1 MLICRQESYEVGSDE
16 NEIQYNIWLPE
27 EVFPGFRDFTTKF
40 YWELNKT
47 AMFILDALILSLE
60 LTEDEAK
67 SVRALHSGHDNQL
80 RLLHYP
86 LIESSLLKDQYASR
100 LGAHT
105 DWSAFTLL
113 FQDTH
118 GGLQFLDR
126 ASGYFIDAVPKE
138 GVLYMNIGDMF
149 QRISNGMSNSC
160 SEYLSMCLL
169 TSLNCRLLPISSA
182 SCSRQGRGKGTLL
195 YPIFCAT
202 RLT

>member
-1 MLICRQESYEVGSDE
+1 
-16 NEIQYNIWLPE
+16 
-27 EVFPGFRDFTTKF
+27 
-40 YWELNKT
+40 
-47 AMFILDALILSLE
+47 MFILDALILSLGF
-60 LTEDEAK
+60 TEDEAK

-86 LIESSLLKDQYASR
+86 PIESSRLEDQCASR

-126 ASGYFIDAVPKE
+126 ASGDFIDAVPKK

-149 QRISNGMSNSC
+149 QRISNGRSN
-160 SEYLSMCLL
+160 YLSKCSGVGLL
-169 TSLNCRLLPISSA
+169 TYLNCRLLPVSSA
-182 SCSRQGRGKGTLL
+182 SRSRQGRRNGALF
-195 YPIFCAT
+195 YPVFCAT
-202 RLT
+202 RLTWHH